1 MRLLLVCLRLLLVF
15 LSRLLL
21 VFWGLLLVVCR
32 LLVVVFWGL
41 LLVLYEMLLTLLG
54 LLLWGISLL
63 GIHMCVSPLILRS
76 LVCPLCATHKTGRVP
91 FLVVDEDLL
100 ARTDR
105 PEEPDGHVVR
115 VIRFDPSLCIGASTT
130 GMVDV

>member
-1 MRLLLVCLRLLLVF
+1 MLLLVFMRLLLVCLRLLL
-15 LSRLLL
+15 
-21 VFWGLLLVVCR
+21 
-32 LLVVVFWGL
+32 VFWGL

-115 VIRFDPSLCIGASTT
+115 VIRFGPSLCIGASTT